1 MIENVKELIKFSG
14 IEKYNY
20 DYLKMLIDNDD
31 KLLIGEEVPN

>member
-31 KLLIGEEVPN
+31 KLLIGEEVSN

>member
-20 DYLKMLIDNDD
+20 DYLKMLIDNDG
-31 KLLIGEEVPN
+31 KLLIGEEVSN